1 MNGTSIYVC
10 VPRSPVF
17 RAMFDHDMLE
27 SCQRHV
33 DIPDIS
39 IDVMK
44 DLVRFIYTGVAP
56 NLETLAPEL
65 LAAADKVRAIRK
77 II

>member
-1 MNGTSIYVC
+1 
-10 VPRSPVF
+10 
-17 RAMFDHDMLE
+17 MFDHDMLE

-65 LAAADKVRAIRK
+65 LAAADKVSDRDFLSGTIGTQVMGQSHVLS
-77 II
+77 

>member
-1 MNGTSIYVC
+1 
-10 VPRSPVF
+10 
-17 RAMFDHDMLE
+17 MFDHDMLE

-56 NLETLAPEL
+56 NLETLALEL
-65 LAAADKVRAIRK
+65 LAAADKVNESAFSWTH
-77 II
+77 